1 MLTRIQWVDEDEQDE
16 APEDDYANNL
26 GGLGGDPGAEGP
38 GGLGNIDFSKLG
50 GLDPSM
56 LANMGAG
63 GEGEAEGAEGA
74 EGEEVCCFGP
84 KSQSP
89 GKQTNIAQ
97 DEDDMPELESADNK
111 GNPKIQEVS
120 QMAKCFLFLKFKN
133 NYEKKK
139 KNGCYIFSYSMN

>member
-16 APEDDYANNL
+16 APEDDYANNF
-26 GGLGGDPGAEGP
+26 GGLGSGDDGP

-56 LANMGAG
+56 LAGMGAG

-84 KSQSP
+84 
-89 GKQTNIAQ
+89 
-97 DEDDMPELESADNK
+97 
-111 GNPKIQEVS
+111 
-120 QMAKCFLFLKFKN
+120 
-133 NYEKKK
+133 
-139 KNGCYIFSYSMN
+139 